1 MLSGDGRDARRTVA
15 EHAIEV
21 ASGLAVL
28 VLRLVIALGGIARAP
43 AHIGARLCHR
53 QHFHNAVNGPET
65 GDFSRE
71 MLAGD
76 ALRRDQ
82 HEIADEV
89 LPRKRLL
96 RGGDLA
102 KWPGRGK

>member
-1 MLSGDGRDARRTVA
+1 MNRGDVTPPAGKFKGLQLDQAEGEPLLSGDGRDARRSVA

-53 QHFHNAVNGPET
+53 HHFHNAVNGPET
-65 GDFSRE
+65 GDVSRV
-71 MLAGD
+71 MLAG
-76 ALRRDQ
+76 RS
-82 HEIADEV
+82 
-89 LPRKRLL
+89 
-96 RGGDLA
+96 
-102 KWPGRGK
+102 